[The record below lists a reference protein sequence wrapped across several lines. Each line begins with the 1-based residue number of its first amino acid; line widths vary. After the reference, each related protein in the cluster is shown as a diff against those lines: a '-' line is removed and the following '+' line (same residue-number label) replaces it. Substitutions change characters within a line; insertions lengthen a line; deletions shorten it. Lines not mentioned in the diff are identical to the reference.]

1 MVIEISDIKKIYGKG
16 SSAECC
22 ALNGVSLSIEQGEK
36 VAIVGKSGSGKSTL
50 LHVMG
55 LLDDYDS
62 GSLRLFG
69 KDAASFTEKQK
80 ARFRNKNIGFVMQ
93 DFALI
98 PDMTVF
104 DNVAIPLYISG
115 EKRNIINHRVMEL
128 LTKVDMADKKNNPAR
143 MLSGGQKQRIALLRA
158 MIYSPKLLLAD
169 EPTGSLDSQTGQEML
184 KMIFDYKKEE
194 TTIVIVTHDMD
205 IAKQCDRMIQLEDGK
220 IL

>member
-1 MVIEISDIKKIYGKG
+1 MIIEIHDIKKIYGKG
-16 SSAECC
+16 SSAECR

-36 VAIVGKSGSGKSTL
+36 AAIVGKSGSGKSTL

-62 GSLRLFG
+62 GRLCLFG

-184 KMIFDYKKEE
+184 KMIFDYKNEE